1 MKLNTVNL
9 YPKINPKHLTFTPNL
24 SSRFKHTNILPPQ
37 IIRNASER
45 IEFSYDKY
53 ERLSKVQNKSHMLEF
68 DYNNMSQLSLQVQDG
83 LKTVWTK
90 EVKLHAEYIHFL
102 NHTLEDR
109 IYTRECD
116 RTLILDNQEPISISY
131 HAREH
136 TQTITYPNGLRE
148 HYKFNERSELI
159 HLETA
164 DKIFTYERDA
174 VGRIIKLN
182 DMSYTYDAI
191 GRLTRVNNIK
201 FKYDKA
207 GNNKY
212 HQAQYNTKNKQLI
225 ENRFFIYSYD
235 KRGNL
240 KYKINKQTKEERHY
254 GFNQLNQLEEF
265 LVIDKDSN
273 QLKKIIY
280 TYDGL
285 NKRISKN
292 EDGVLRYYLY
302 NKENI
307 IAILNENRNELA
319 TIVHHPSRTDT
330 PLSITTKK
338 GTFYYHRDHQ
348 GSIIALSDKEG
359 KIVEFI
365 EYDGHYGAIQ
375 NHTKLVETYNP
386 YGYTGRETDANDLYY
401 YRARYYD
408 PLAGRFL
415 SLDPIGFESGDFNFY
430 RYIGNNPVNHTD
442 PSGLIM
448 SGGGIPTGMTGL
460 IHPPIKPGVLTKP
473 NVNIDMCANSR
484 EAKDMTLLAFIKA
497 VETGGKWDYKKGN
510 SKYENFGNYHFGYIA
525 AARYP
530 EFFSKAGAG
539 AYQIYSG
546 TSSITYW
553 NSWFDDPKDQYWIER
568 GYKDYL
574 NNIYNCPCIIIESID
589 NHTTKPSNNM
599 VF

>member
-9 YPKINPKHLTFTPNL
+9 YPKINPKHLTFTPNIL
-24 SSRFKHTNILPPQ
+24 NQFKHANIISPQ

-45 IEFSYDKY
+45 IEFSYDRH
-53 ERLSKVQNKSHMLEF
+53 ERLSKVQNKSHILEF
-68 DYNNMSQLSLQVQDG
+68 NYNNMSQLSLQVQDG

-131 HAREH
+131 HARKH

-148 HYKFNERSELI
+148 HYKFNESSELI

-182 DMSYTYDAI
+182 DISYTYDAI

-254 GFNQLNQLEEF
+254 GFNQLNQLGEF

-285 NKRISKN
+285 NRRISKR

-307 IAILNENRNELA
+307 IAILDENRNELA
-319 TIVHHPSRTDT
+319 TIVHHPTRTDT
-330 PLSITTKK
+330 PLSITTKE
-338 GTFYYHRDHQ
+338 GTFYYHRNHQ
-348 GSIIALSDKEG
+348 GSIIALSNKEG

-408 PLAGRFL
+408 PLVGRFL

-430 RYIGNNPVNHTD
+430 RYVANNPVNYTD
-442 PSGLIM
+442 PSGLESCECKIINHD
-448 SGGGIPTGMTGL
+448 SPSELAKKDKIRRQILGKQRLKSASDWINN
-460 IHPPIKPGVLTKP
+460 HPVSPNAGERLKVLWGAVLFPIYAP
-473 NVNIDMCANSR
+473 
-484 EAKDMTLLAFIKA
+484 
-497 VETGGKWDYKKGN
+497 
-510 SKYENFGNYHFGYIA
+510 A
-525 AARYP
+525 AAELSLLGATAAETAAICYP
-530 EFFSKAGAG
+530 LETVST
-539 AYQIYSG
+539 IG
-546 TSSITYW
+546 TANDIFNESMPATTPW
-553 NSWFDDPKDQYWIER
+553 GQAWFI
-568 GYKDYL
+568 L
-574 NNIYNCPCIIIESID
+574 
-589 NHTTKPSNNM
+589 SNL
-599 VF
+599 